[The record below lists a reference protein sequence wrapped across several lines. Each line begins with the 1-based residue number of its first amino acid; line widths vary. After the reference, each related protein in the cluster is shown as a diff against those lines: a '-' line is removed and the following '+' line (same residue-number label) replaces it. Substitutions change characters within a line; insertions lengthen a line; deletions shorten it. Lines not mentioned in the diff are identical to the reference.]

1 MRCTPFT
8 PVSNALP
15 GKAGLTF
22 KLFTL
27 LHISWIFSNSKVPSS
42 RTTFSKYIKTWLF
55 HLKVQRPR
63 AAFANPNCVFLLP
76 VLEILPEGFWT
87 PGTSPCCFSSVGI
100 YSVRLW
106 NSSRWRPAR
115 LSPRE
120 ANCVTIWGR
129 FVFPGGMCARSSG
142 APGWRHCA
150 RPAPQLPPLCG
161 WTSAKAAL
169 WHPKTQGA
177 GGRAREGLGTGTYQ
191 CEPEPEFSSAV
202 FRKAFWRLLDILD
215 GWEGTGQ
222 GGVWGQGPQPR
233 REPESVWDRS
243 HWGACCGRQGA
254 WPKALKR
261 AAFPASEG
269 SGCGRRKTQYGDR
282 ALPDAGRFRPVS
294 GPRDASEP
302 VRADAG
308 GGPPMAPPPALPPR
322 RRQRRRGAGDRA
334 QRSGQLER
342 ASEPLPR
349 PTALSRTVTKEN
361 GSLWPRPYDVA
372 QSPAKV
378 DVSSSGSKEESKEK
392 VLSLPTRNKIFPG
405 SVVDGLFLCVHFCMP
420 KASHVFLCCLLQ

>member
-27 LHISWIFSNSKVPSS
+27 LHISWLFSNSKVPSS

-169 WHPKTQGA
+169 RHPKTQGA
-177 GGRAREGLGTGTYQ
+177 GGRAGAWRAGNWYLPMRAWAWIFLCRFQKGVLETIRHFRRVGGDRAGRSVGTGSPTQ
-191 CEPEPEFSSAV
+191 ARTRECV
-202 FRKAFWRLLDILD
+202 
-215 GWEGTGQ
+215 
-222 GGVWGQGPQPR
+222 GPQPLR
-233 REPESVWDRS
+233 GV
-243 HWGACCGRQGA
+243 
-254 WPKALKR
+254 LR
-261 AAFPASEG
+261 AARCVTEGTEKGCLPGFGGKWLWTPEDTIRRPRPPRCRQVQTSLWATWRVRASQSGRGGRAIDGTAPHTAAAEKTAKAGRWGPRPTERAARASERTSAPTYCFVTYGYQGEWIAVAPPLWRGPIASEG
-269 SGCGRRKTQYGDR
+269 WC
-282 ALPDAGRFRPVS
+282 LFFRIK
-294 GPRDASEP
+294 
-302 VRADAG
+302 G
-308 GGPPMAPPPALPPR
+308 GIKR
-322 RRQRRRGAGDRA
+322 E
-334 QRSGQLER
+334 S
-342 ASEPLPR
+342 S
-349 PTALSRTVTKEN
+349 
-361 GSLWPRPYDVA
+361 VA
-372 QSPAKV
+372 AYAK
-378 DVSSSGSKEESKEK
+378 
-392 VLSLPTRNKIFPG
+392 
-405 SVVDGLFLCVHFCMP
+405 
-420 KASHVFLCCLLQ
+420 